1 MLNNTGNFP
10 ILSVLAFL
18 PAVGALALMA
28 VPKSKESIFKNG
40 AFAVTILNFLLS
52 LLLLPGF
59 IASSAEMQFVEWR
72 QWIPGIGA
80 SYHLGLDGITLFLV
94 LLTTFITML
103 AVLSSFTAITK
114 KIKEYYIC
122 LLFLE
127 TGMLGVFLSLDML
140 LFYFFWEVMLI
151 PMYFLIGIWGHDRRI
166 YAAVKFILYTMAGS
180 AFMLVGI
187 LVMYFYHYHATGI
200 FSFDYLSWYQL
211 ELPFKLQFWLFLA
224 FFIAF
229 AIKVP
234 LFPFHTWL
242 PDAHVEA
249 PTAGSVI
256 LAGVLLK
263 MGTYGLLRFCI
274 PLFPAATLQLLPYVC
289 ALALIGIVYGGLVA
303 MVQPD
308 MKKLVAYSSVAH
320 LGYVVLG
327 LFVLNIQGMTGGLL
341 QMVNHG
347 LSTGALFLLVG
358 MLYERRHT
366 RLIEEFGGIA
376 KVMPAYFGFFLV
388 VTLSSI
394 GLPMLNGFVGEF
406 NIILGAFS
414 YSVLYGVIANFGIII
429 AAVYM
434 FWMFQRVMFGEVTR
448 EENKV
453 LKDLNLREYCILIP
467 LVIMMFWIGIYPK
480 PFISRMEPSVQKII
494 TRCQAG
500 TTADYQIPSGVPM
513 ELNK

>member
-1 MLNNTGNFP
+1 MPNSLGNFP
-10 ILSVLAFL
+10 ILSVLTFL
-18 PAVGALALMA
+18 PALGALAFLA
-28 VPKSKESIFKNG
+28 VPRNRESFFRQG
-40 AFAVTILNFLLS
+40 AFAVSLLNFLIS
-52 LLLLPGF
+52 LLLLKGF
-59 IASSAEMQFVEWR
+59 IPSSAEMQFVEWR
-72 QWIPGIGA
+72 QWIPGLGA

-94 LLTTFITML
+94 LLTTLISMI
-103 AVLSSFTAITK
+103 AILSSFSAINK
-114 KIKEYYIC
+114 KVKEYYIS

-127 TGMLGVFLSLDML
+127 TGMIGVFLSLDML
-140 LFYFFWEVMLI
+140 LFYFFWEAMLI
-151 PMYFLIGIWGHDRRI
+151 PMYFLIGIWGHERRI

-187 LVMYFYHYHATGI
+187 LVMYFYHYHLTGA
-200 FSFDYLSWYQL
+200 FSFDLLSWNTM

-224 FFIAF
+224 FFVAF

-274 PLFPAATLQLLPYVC
+274 PLFPVATLQLLPYVC
-289 ALALIGIVYGGLVA
+289 TLALIGIIYGGLVA

-327 LFVLNIQGMTGGLL
+327 LFVLNPQGMVGGLL

-347 LSTGALFLLVG
+347 LSTGALFLMVG

-366 RLIEEFGGIA
+366 RLIEDFGGIA
-376 KVMPAYFGFFLV
+376 KVMPAYFAFFLI

-434 FWMFQRVMFGEVTR
+434 LWMFQRVMFGEVTR
-448 EENKV
+448 EENKI
-453 LKDLNLREYCILIP
+453 LKDLNLREYLVLIP
-467 LVIMMFWIGIYPK
+467 LVILMFWIGIYPK
-480 PFISRMEPSVQKII
+480 PFISRMEPSINKII
-494 TRCQAG
+494 SRCQAG
-500 TTADYQIPSGVPM
+500 TTVDCQIPSGISM